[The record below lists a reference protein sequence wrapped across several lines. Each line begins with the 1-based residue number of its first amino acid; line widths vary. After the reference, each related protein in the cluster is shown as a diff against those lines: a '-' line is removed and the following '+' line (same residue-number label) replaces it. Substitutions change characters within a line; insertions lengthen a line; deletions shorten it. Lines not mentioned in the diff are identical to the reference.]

1 MSKRRPI
8 LVTFLVVAI
17 LGCDGTPVAPP
28 PVHLA
33 TESVASVGG
42 VELTASGGLHW
53 TVPAQQFGVEI
64 GNKLTFTAKKFADG
78 TVSGRIDYHQEVDG
92 VVVHLNARVTCLAVY
107 DGNRVKYGGIVE
119 VSNDP
124 TIPPGSLF
132 IWFQGVDNGEGAS
145 AAPDQST
152 IAGAGDE
159 AANEAFCASPDLPRF
174 LFDVRGNLQ
183 VMP

>member
-1 MSKRRPI
+1 MIKPRLTLP
-8 LVTFLVVAI
+8 TFVAAAI

-33 TESVASVGG
+33 TASVTAMGG
-42 VELTASGGLHW
+42 VELAASGGLHW
-53 TVPAQQFGVEI
+53 TVPAAQFGVEI
-64 GNKLTFTAKKFADG
+64 GNKLTFTAKKSADG

-132 IWFQGVDNGEGAS
+132 IWFQGLDNGEGAG

-159 AANEAFCASPDLPRF
+159 AANEAFCASPALPRF
-174 LFDVRGNLQ
+174 LFDVQGNLQ
-183 VMP
+183 VTP